1 MTENLL
7 SQESSPYLLQH
18 KDNPVHWMAWGEPAL
33 ETARS
38 TGRPILLSV
47 GYAACHW
54 CHVMAHE
61 SFEDEETAA
70 LMNELFVNVKV
81 DREERP
87 DIDAIYQS
95 ALAMLGEQGGWPLT
109 MFLTPDGDPFWGGTY
124 FPPTA
129 RYGRPAFAD
138 VLRGVAKAF
147 RDDPGRVQQNVDG
160 LREGLAKLS
169 TPTQGGLIDASALDQ
184 MAHRLLREVD
194 GVHGGI
200 GSAPKF
206 PQPSII
212 EQLWRAWLRTGHDGF
227 RTAVLVSLDNM
238 CQGGIYDHIGGGF
251 ARYAV
256 DAYWLV
262 PHFEKMLYDN
272 AQLIELLTLAWQETH
287 NPLYAERIAETVAWA
302 AREMRNDGGG
312 FNSSLDADSEG
323 EEGRFY
329 VWDVDEVAALLGK
342 DASDFMTTYDIAP
355 AGNWEGKS
363 IANRLSVPQ
372 RLDEA
377 TEARLAANR
386 ATLLQARNTRVPPGL
401 DDKVLADWNGLMIR
415 SLARAG
421 LAFERPDWIE
431 MARAAFDFV
440 TAEMQQDGRLL
451 HSWCQGAARHPAS
464 LDDYANMALAGLAL
478 YEVTAASDCLAQTQT
493 WMEVVRAHYADP
505 DGDGFF
511 FSADDTQGLVARLK
525 NANDSAIPSGN
536 GTLVE
541 VFARLHALTGN
552 DVYRQAA
559 ERQISAFSGETAR
572 NFFSLSTLLN
582 GADLMLSPVQV
593 VLVGPPDA
601 TETAALTRAAAAPS
615 LPNRI
620 LTRLAPGEFL
630 PDNHPA
636 AGKAMVQDRPTAYV
650 CVGPVCSTPL
660 TDPAELEN
668 RLRDTC
674 VAQP

>member
-7 SQESSPYLLQH
+7 SREISPYLLQH

-33 ETARS
+33 EAARA
-38 TGRPILLSV
+38 TGKPILLSV

-61 SFEDEETAA
+61 SFEDAATADV
-70 LMNELFVNVKV
+70 MNELFVNIKV

-87 DIDAIYQS
+87 DVDAIYQS

-124 FPPTA
+124 YPPTA

-147 RDDPGRVQQNVDG
+147 REDPARVQQNVDG

-169 TPTQGGLIDASALDQ
+169 APTQGALPDGSALDQ
-184 MAHRLLREVD
+184 MAQRILREVD

-200 GSAPKF
+200 GGAPKF
-206 PQPSII
+206 PQPSIM
-212 EQLWRAWLRTGHDGF
+212 EQLWRAWLRTGQDGF
-227 RTAVLVSLDNM
+227 RTAVLVSLNNM

-272 AQLIELLTLAWQETH
+272 AQLIELLTLAWQETQ
-287 NPLYAERIAETVAWA
+287 NPLYAERIAETIDWA
-302 AREMRNDGGG
+302 VREMRNDRGG

-329 VWDVDEVAALLGK
+329 VWSSDDVAALLGE
-342 DASDFMTTYDIAP
+342 DATDFLSTYDITP
-355 AGNWEGKS
+355 GGNWEGKS
-363 IANRLSVPQ
+363 IPNRLSVPQ
-372 RLDEA
+372 RLDEE

-386 ATLLQARNTRVPPGL
+386 ATLLEARAARIRPGL

-415 SLARAG
+415 ALARAG
-421 LAFERPDWIE
+421 FAFDRPDWVVL
-431 MARAAFDFV
+431 ARDAFDFV
-440 TAEMQQDGRLL
+440 VAEMQTDGRLA
-451 HSWCQGAARHPAS
+451 HSWCQGTARHPAS
-464 LDDYANMALAGLAL
+464 LDDYANMASAALAL
-478 YEVTAASDCLAQTQT
+478 YEIAGTPDCIEQALAWLET
-493 WMEVVRAHYADP
+493 VRTHYGDP
-505 DGDGFF
+505 DGSGFF

-525 NANDSAIPSGN
+525 NANDSAVPSGN

-541 VFARLHALTGN
+541 LLARLHALTG
-552 DVYRQAA
+552 DDTHRQAA
-559 ERQISAFSGETAR
+559 ERQITAFSGEIAR
-572 NFFSLSTLLN
+572 NFFGLSTLLN
-582 GADLMLSPVQV
+582 GVDLLLSPVQV
-593 VLVGPPDA
+593 VVVGPSGDPETDA
-601 TETAALTRAAAAPS
+601 LIRAAAAPS

-620 LTRLAPGEFL
+620 LTRLTPDAVL
-630 PDNHPA
+630 PDTHPA
-636 AGKAMVQDRPTAYV
+636 FGKTMIDGRPTAYV
-650 CVGPVCSTPL
+650 CIGPVCSAPL
-660 TDPAELEN
+660 ADPDALQA
-668 RLRDTC
+668 RLADMRS
-674 VAQP
+674 AHS